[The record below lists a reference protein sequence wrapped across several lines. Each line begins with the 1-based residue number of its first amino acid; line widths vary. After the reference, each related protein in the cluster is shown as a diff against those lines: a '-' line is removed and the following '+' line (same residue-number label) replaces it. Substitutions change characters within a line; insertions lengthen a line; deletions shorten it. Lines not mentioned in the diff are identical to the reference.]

1 MEGLKLIVI
10 GLLYSILIWILSLIS
25 IPIFTSDSGAAN
37 ALGVL
42 ILLVEI
48 VVALL
53 LALLV
58 PGGDRQLRQQRHDR
72 FRFCVR
78 QRSGASSRRTWA
90 ACSSRSESRFL
101 AGMLVGI
108 VAGIL
113 GIIPCIG
120 WIAAWLVS
128 FAAMFY
134 ILLVFA
140 YNCGHI
146 AKSS

>member
-1 MEGLKLIVI
+1 MI
-10 GLLYSILIWILSLIS
+10 
-25 IPIFTSDSGAAN
+25 
-37 ALGVL
+37 
-42 ILLVEI
+42 
-48 VVALL
+48 
-53 LALLV
+53 
-58 PGGDRQLRQQRHDR
+58 
-72 FRFCVR
+72 
-78 QRSGASSRRTWA
+78 
-90 ACSSRSESRFL
+90 
-101 AGMLVGI
+101 VGI

>member
-1 MEGLKLIVI
+1 MLI
-10 GLLYSILIWILSLIS
+10 
-25 IPIFTSDSGAAN
+25 
-37 ALGVL
+37 ALA
-42 ILLVEI
+42 EI
-48 VVALL
+48 AVALL
-53 LALLV
+53 LIFWFQGVIVNFANKGTIGSGFAFGNIWAIMRQNMGRMLV
-58 PGGDRQLRQQRHDR
+58 TFG
-72 FRFCVR
+72 V
-78 QRSGASSRRTWA
+78 A
-90 ACSSRSESRFL
+90 FL
-101 AGMLVGI
+101 AGIMVSI